1 MKIAVV
7 VQRYG
12 AEINGGAELHARYL
26 AEHLARHVEV
36 EVLTTCAKDYIS
48 WANAY
53 PAGAT
58 TVGAIPVRRFAV
70 ARPRDPQTFGSWSER
85 VFGQRHSVNDEL
97 AWLDAEG
104 PTSPDLVRYI
114 ADHQADYD
122 FFLFFSF
129 RYYHA
134 YHGARA
140 VPGKAILVPTAERDE
155 ALGMGVFPAVLRGVR
170 AHMYNSPEERALLQ
184 AAAGTDE
191 VPGVVVGIGSE
202 VPASS
207 NPSRFRQRTG
217 IAGPIAIYI
226 GRIDEN
232 KGCAELFDY
241 WKRYS
246 EITPGGLTLALVGT
260 PVLPVPD
267 HPRIKHL
274 GFVSD
279 QEKYDALAA
288 AEFLIMPSYFESLSM
303 VALEAWALGKPVL
316 ANGKCDVL
324 RGQAV
329 RSNAALYY
337 DNYAEFVEAV
347 RVLESSA
354 TVPAALGRNG
364 AAFFRANYTWP
375 VIERKYLDMF
385 ERLTRDSGSARPL
398 DALPGW
404 WGRRQKT
411 LLPAREVLAGMPSG
425 PITNLR
431 AAASDTATRAPDAR
445 VPRRDDAR
453 PVEPRPRDDHRRDGR
468 PREGRPR
475 DGQGRGQ
482 GSRDQGSRGQQSR
495 DQRTRDQR
503 PREGQNRDAQPRD
516 ARPRDGQSPDAVVRD
531 GQPRDSQPRD
541 GRPRDR
547 QPRDGRLREG
557 RQGPPLVNS
566 PADGSAPVTAA
577 PPGQPRGRS
586 NRGGRS
592 RRPQG
597 RPPRKDGA

>member
-12 AEINGGAELHARYL
+12 ADINGGAELHARDL
-26 AEHLARHVEV
+26 AEHLARHVQV
-36 EVLTTCAKDYIS
+36 EVLTSCAQDYITWRDAFPPGMS
-48 WANAY
+48 
-53 PAGAT
+53 
-58 TVGAIPVRRFAV
+58 TVGAISVRRFAV
-70 ARPRDPQTFGSWSER
+70 TRPRDPQTFGGWSER
-85 VFGQRHSVNDEL
+85 VFAHRHSVNDEL

-104 PTSPDLVRYI
+104 PTSPELVRYI

-122 FFLFFSF
+122 YFLFFSF

-155 ALGMGVFPAVLRGVR
+155 ALGLGIFAPVLQSVR
-170 AHMYNSPEERALLQ
+170 ACMYNSPEERALLQ
-184 AAAGTDE
+184 AVAGTED
-191 VPGVVVGIGSE
+191 VPGVVVGIGSD

-207 NPSRFRQRTG
+207 HPARFRQRTG
-217 IAGPIAIYI
+217 IQERTAIYI

-246 EITPGGLTLALVGT
+246 EITPGGLTLVLVGT

-267 HPRIKHL
+267 HPRIRHL

-324 RGQAV
+324 RGQAM
-329 RSNAALYY
+329 RSNAGLYY

-354 TVPAALGRNG
+354 TVTAALGRNG
-364 AAFFRANYTWP
+364 GTYFRANYTWP

-385 ERLTRDSGSARPL
+385 DRLTRDTGTVRPM
-398 DALPGW
+398 APVPGW

-411 LLPAREVLAGMPSG
+411 LPPAREVLAGLPSG
-425 PITNLR
+425 PVTSASAAR
-431 AAASDTATRAPDAR
+431 ADSSAR
-445 VPRRDDAR
+445 VAEVRPPRRD
-453 PVEPRPRDDHRRDGR
+453 
-468 PREGRPR
+468 EGRPR
-475 DGQGRGQ
+475 SGRPGE
-482 GSRDQGSRGQQSR
+482 GRAPD
-495 DQRTRDQR
+495 TR
-503 PREGQNRDAQPRD
+503 P
-516 ARPRDGQSPDAVVRD
+516 RD
-531 GQPRDSQPRD
+531 GQPRDGHAREGHKRDEQPRD
-541 GRPRDR
+541 GRSRDR
-547 QPRDGRLREG
+547 QARDGRG
-557 RQGPPLVNS
+557 R
-566 PADGSAPVTAA
+566 D
-577 PPGQPRGRS
+577 GQPRESRQGQPPDASSGASRPPAPAGAPGQTRGRGA
-586 NRGGRS
+586 NRGRRS

>member
-12 AEINGGAELHARYL
+12 ANINGGAELHARYL
-26 AEHLARHVEV
+26 AEHLARHVQV
-36 EVLTTCAKDYIS
+36 EVLTTCAKDYITWQDACPPGLS
-48 WANAY
+48 
-53 PAGAT
+53 T
-58 TVGAIPVRRFAV
+58 DGAIAVRRFSV
-70 ARPRDPQTFGSWSER
+70 TRPRDPYTFGSWSER
-85 VFGQRHSVNDEL
+85 VFAHRHSVNDEL

-114 ADHQADYD
+114 AVHQAEYDY
-122 FFLFFSF
+122 FLFFSF

-155 ALGMGVFPAVLRGVR
+155 ALGLGIFAPVLRGVR
-170 AHMYNSPEERALLQ
+170 ACMYNSPEERALLQ
-184 AAAGTDE
+184 AVAGTED

-207 NPSRFRQRTG
+207 NPARFRQRTG
-217 IAGPIAIYI
+217 LHDRTAIYI

-232 KGCAELFDY
+232 KGCAELFDF

-246 EITPGGLTLALVGT
+246 EITPGGLTLVLVGT

-267 HPRIKHL
+267 HPRIRHL

-316 ANGKCDVL
+316 ANGRCDVL
-324 RGQAV
+324 RGQAI
-329 RSNAALYY
+329 RSNAGLYY

-354 TVPAALGRNG
+354 TVTSVLGRNG
-364 AAFFRANYTWP
+364 STYFRTNYSWP

-385 ERLTRDSGSARPL
+385 ERLTRDTGTARAMAPV
-398 DALPGW
+398 PGW

-411 LLPAREVLAGMPSG
+411 LPPAREVLAGLPSG
-425 PITNLR
+425 PVTSAR
-431 AAASDTATRAPDAR
+431 AARADASPRVADTRP
-445 VPRRDDAR
+445 PRRDDSRLRSER
-453 PVEPRPRDDHRRDGR
+453 PGDGR
-468 PREGRPR
+468 PQ
-475 DGQGRGQ
+475 D
-482 GSRDQGSRGQQSR
+482 
-495 DQRTRDQR
+495 TR
-503 PREGQNRDAQPRD
+503 PREAQT
-516 ARPRDGQSPDAVVRD
+516 RPPQTRDGQSRDPRSRDRQARDGRSRD
-531 GQPRDSQPRD
+531 GQPRES
-541 GRPRDR
+541 
-547 QPRDGRLREG
+547 
-557 RQGPPLVNS
+557 RQGQPSDPSSAGPRPPTP
-566 PADGSAPVTAA
+566 PAGA
-577 PPGQPRGRS
+577 PGQTRGRGS
-586 NRGGRS
+586 NPGRRS